1 MDLALILQCLTAGG
15 VLLGGVSMIWVAM
28 EMTLIRSRISEV
40 VGADEE
46 GEKSTHGADPKL
58 QGGYGIYI
66 YKNGRWELESDLSAP
81 GYEPSPPTLAGA
93 FEGHVV
99 RKESW
104 PKAGH

>member
-1 MDLALILQCLTAGG
+1 MDLASILQCLTAAG

-28 EMTLIRSRISEV
+28 EMTLIRSRISEIV
-40 VGADEE
+40 AADET
-46 GEKSTHGADPKL
+46 GGKSTHGQEPPPR
-58 QGGYGIYI
+58 GGYGIYI
-66 YKNGRWELESDLSAP
+66 YRNGRWELESDLSAP
-81 GYEPSPPTLAGA
+81 GYEPSPPTLAGG